1 MRQPASANHPDTE
14 APRFSVVE
22 RDRRWTAVRKLMEE
36 RHFDCLLI
44 PHNTGEWDNYQS
56 DTRYLSCIGGGGA
69 ATAMI
74 FPLEGE
80 PIAIVRE
87 PRRIGWWR
95 EQQNWVSDVRAPSK
109 FSWAGVFRD
118 ALDERRLTSSRIGIV
133 GIKDVLR
140 DAEGTVAYG
149 EIEALKNA
157 FPKLIVESAIDVL
170 NIVRKR
176 KSPEEIQIMR
186 RAQVCADAISQAV
199 REAARPQVSEHEIYA
214 AMMAAHIRAG
224 GETPTM
230 MLFNAD
236 PHMWQTHLLPR
247 FRRLQA
253 DDVIMIEAEAKYFGY
268 IVQSVETIA
277 LRPLKASEKRLLD
290 ISKECFDAILAAM
303 KPGVPYAELIA
314 LWEKTAGIADHH
326 AGRTMGHGL
335 GQGQDLPLTTR
346 GGTAGGAV
354 VEEGD
359 CFVLKPWIE
368 DRAGTTSARVG
379 ANVVVESH
387 GAKRIGQ
394 SDPSYFRLNTM
405 NVRRVPGD
413 PS

>member
-1 MRQPASANHPDTE
+1 
-14 APRFSVVE
+14 
-22 RDRRWTAVRKLMEE
+22 
-36 RHFDCLLI
+36 
-44 PHNTGEWDNYQS
+44 
-56 DTRYLSCIGGGGA
+56 
-69 ATAMI
+69 
-74 FPLEGE
+74 
-80 PIAIVRE
+80 
-87 PRRIGWWR
+87 
-95 EQQNWVSDVRAPSK
+95 
-109 FSWAGVFRD
+109 VFRD
-118 ALDERRLTSSRIGIV
+118 ALSERGLTASRIGIV

-149 EIEALKNA
+149 EIVALKSA
-157 FPKLIVESAIDVL
+157 FPNLVIESAIDIL
-170 NIVRKR
+170 SIVRKR
-176 KSPEEIQIMR
+176 KSPVEIQIMR

-199 REAARPQVSEHEIYA
+199 REAARPHASEHDVYA

-236 PHMWQTHLLPR
+236 SHMWQTHLLPR

-277 LRPLKASEKRLLD
+277 LRPLRASETRLLD
-290 ISKECFDAILAAM
+290 VSKECFDTVLAAM
-303 KPGVPYAELIA
+303 KPGVPYADLIA
-314 LWEKTAGIADHH
+314 LWEKTAAGTDHH

-368 DRAGTTSARVG
+368 DRAGTVSARVG

-394 SDPSYFRLNTM
+394 SDPTYFQPDMM
-405 NVRRVPGD
+405 NVRQAAGD

>member
-1 MRQPASANHPDTE
+1 MKQPLSANHPNMQ
-14 APRFSVVE
+14 APRFSIVE
-22 RDRRWTAVRKLMEE
+22 RDRRWAAVRKLMKE
-36 RHFDCLLI
+36 RDIQCLLI
-44 PHNTGEWDNYQS
+44 SHNTGEWDNYQS

-69 ATAMI
+69 ATALA

-95 EQQNWVSDVRAPSK
+95 EQQDWVFDVRAPSK
-109 FSWAGVFRD
+109 FSWAAVFRD
-118 ALDERRLTSSRIGIV
+118 ALSERGLTASRIGIV

-149 EIEALKNA
+149 EIVALKSA
-157 FPKLIVESAIDVL
+157 FPNLVIESAIDIL
-170 NIVRKR
+170 SIVRKR
-176 KSPEEIQIMR
+176 KSPVEIQIMR

-199 REAARPQVSEHEIYA
+199 REAARPHASEHDVYA

-236 PHMWQTHLLPR
+236 SHMWQTHLLPR

-277 LRPLKASEKRLLD
+277 LRPLRASETRLLD
-290 ISKECFDAILAAM
+290 VSKECFDTVLAAM
-303 KPGVPYAELIA
+303 KPGVPYADLIA
-314 LWEKTAGIADHH
+314 LWEKTAAGTDHH

-368 DRAGTTSARVG
+368 DRAGTVSARVG

-394 SDPSYFRLNTM
+394 SDPTYFQPDMM
-405 NVRRVPGD
+405 NVRQAAGD